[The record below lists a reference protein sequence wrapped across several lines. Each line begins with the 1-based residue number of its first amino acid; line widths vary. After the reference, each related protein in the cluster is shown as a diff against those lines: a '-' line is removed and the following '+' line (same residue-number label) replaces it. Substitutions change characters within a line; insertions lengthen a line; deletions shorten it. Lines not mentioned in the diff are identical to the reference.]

1 MLKKKKWD
9 TNPRKDMKEVSVL
22 SPSERNPSEKNHILC
37 DPNLRN
43 SGRDTTLETVER
55 LAVAVCPV

>member
-1 MLKKKKWD
+1 
-9 TNPRKDMKEVSVL
+9 MKEVSVL

-43 SGRDTTLETVER
+43 SGTGTTLETVER
-55 LAVAVCPV
+55 LAVAVCSV